1 MRKQLLTWILSATV
15 VLSDAQSQPKPE
27 PKVLTFDDAV
37 QIALQNGMLFNQ
49 QKNNLELNQIQKT
62 SNILGLGPTLSAQ
75 AQAARIDGNTF
86 NNNTGQVVNG
96 IFDQVNGSINANWI
110 IFNGFGQVNRAK
122 QYSNLLDAQAFYV
135 NRTAQDLINIIAGQY
150 LTVLVDAE
158 LLRIANEN
166 WEALKK
172 TLEQVKEQVNL
183 GAKSPVDEYNQDSQT
198 KGAEITM
205 LQAQITLINDK
216 ALLTQTLL
224 LDPAENL
231 ELVKPDWD
239 ANTIAADNIEFK
251 PLFESALKNRGDYLR
266 AVKNEDA
273 ARFGMNAMRATMTP
287 TLSAFGTLYSAYNHA
302 HGDTGVRPFDVQFK
316 SDNLKKI
323 YGLQLNIPIF
333 GGNQNLQNRT
343 NFIQQRVLYLNN
355 QWTRKNIEVQVKT
368 DVLRAYEN
376 MQLYAKTYSVTIDQ
390 LKAADLA
397 FQLETERYNL
407 GVSSFVDFANANRVF
422 VKAETDKAQAE
433 YRLMFQKVLV
443 DYAVGT
449 LKPEDFK

>member
-1 MRKQLLTWILSATV
+1 MRRQLITWILTATV
-15 VLSDAQSQPKPE
+15 VVGYTQSPRKT
-27 PKVLTFDDAV
+27 LTFEEAV
-37 QIALQNGMLFNQ
+37 KIALQNGVLLNQ

-75 AQAARIDGNTF
+75 TQAYRVDGNTF

-96 IFDQVNGSINANWI
+96 IFDQVNASVNANWT
-110 IFNGFGQVNRAK
+110 IFNGFGQLNRAK
-122 QYSNLLDAQAFYV
+122 QYGNLLDAQAFYI
-135 NRTAQDLINIIAGQY
+135 NRTAQDLINTIAAQY

-158 LLRIANEN
+158 LLRIALEN

-198 KGAEITM
+198 KAAEISM

-224 LDPAENL
+224 LDPTEEL
-231 ELVKPDWD
+231 ELVKPNWD
-239 ANTIAADNIEFK
+239 ANTIAAENIDFK
-251 PLFESALKNRGDYLR
+251 PLFETALKSRGDYLR

-273 ARFGMNAMRATMTP
+273 ARFGMNAARATLTP
-287 TLSAFGTLYSAYNHA
+287 TLSAFGSLYSAYNHA
-302 HGDTGVRPFDVQFK
+302 HGDNGVRPFDVQFK
-316 SDNLKKI
+316 SDNLKKY
-323 YGLQLNIPIF
+323 YGLSLNIPIF
-333 GGNQNLQNRT
+333 GGNQNFQYRT
-343 NFIQQRVLYLNN
+343 NFVQQRVLYLNN

-376 MQLYAKTYSVTIDQ
+376 MQLFAKTFSVTIDQ

-422 VKAETDKAQAE
+422 VKAQTDKAQAE